1 MLPIQAVHHL
11 SFTVPDLAEAR
22 SFWCDL
28 LGFTDIDRPDLGFPG
43 SWLRGFGTE
52 VHLLELAAY
61 SRESEGALNPG
72 RNHVAFRVDDLDA
85 VRARLK
91 AAGLQVLESRAG
103 IPQIFVLSP
112 GANVIEFIQP
122 EPSSA
127 RLG

>member
-11 SFTVPDLAEAR
+11 SFTVPDLVQAR
-22 SFWCDL
+22 TFWCDL

-52 VHLLELAAY
+52 IHLLELAAQ
-61 SRESEGALNPG
+61 SRETKGGLDPG

-85 VRARLK
+85 VRARLI
-91 AAGLQVLESRAG
+91 AAGLHVLESRSS

-122 EPSSA
+122 EPSDA
-127 RLG
+127 